1 MNRIEFVGRPEAGQL
16 AQLPALIQA
25 ATLADGHEPL
35 GEHKFLRLEH
45 GSDLVRAIV
54 AFEDDDLAGYAH
66 AVTYGDGT
74 DRRASCEFVVHPAFR
89 RRGIGRML
97 LAHAVLDAEAQ
108 GVSRMDLWAYNDSD
122 ASAHVAEQF
131 DFTPSRRLLHL
142 HRHMG
147 SSPDLP
153 ANPEARIRAFEPG
166 VDDDAWLAL
175 NQRVFAA
182 HPDQGHWTADD
193 LRLRMKQPWFRANDF
208 LIAERDGEMV
218 GFNWVKI
225 EVRPDEGCV
234 GEIYVVGVD
243 PRRQGEGI
251 GSLLL
256 ASGLRRMHERGADVA
271 AIYVDE
277 SNTHAVALYEA
288 MGFHNH
294 HVDVCYSRDLSAVG
308 SVPGDEAAA

>member
-1 MNRIEFVGRPEAGQL
+1 MNRIELVARPANGQL
-16 AQLPALIQA
+16 SQLPALIQA

-66 AVTYGDGT
+66 AVTYGDGD

-97 LAHAVLDAEAQ
+97 VAHALVDAQAQ
-108 GVSRMDLWAYNDSD
+108 GASRIDLWAYNDSD

-131 DFTPSRRLLHL
+131 EFVPNRRLLHL

-147 SSPDLP
+147 TVPELP
-153 ANPEARIRAFEPG
+153 VTASASIRSFEPG
-166 VDDDAWLAL
+166 RDDAAWLEL
-175 NQRVFAA
+175 NQRTFAA
-182 HPDQGHWTADD
+182 HPDQRHWTTDD
-193 LRLRMKQPWFRANDF
+193 LHLRMKQPWFRADDF
-208 LIAERDGEMV
+208 LIVERDGEMV
-218 GFNWVKI
+218 GFNWLKI

-243 PRRQGEGI
+243 PRHQGEGI

-256 ASGLRRMHERGADVA
+256 ASGLRRMEERGTDVA

-277 SNTHAVALYEA
+277 SNSHAVALYES

-294 HVDVCYSRDLSAVG
+294 HVDVCYTRPLIADAG
-308 SVPGDEAAA
+308 SSGEAAA